1 MSKFKSKFMSIKKSL
16 LVFCALLIVSMMSAV
31 AQTEA
36 ADQILGTYYVS
47 DDKSDE
53 DAKVKIV
60 KNSNGTYSGRIVW
73 MKYPN
78 QKDGTPKRDIM
89 NPDPAKRNTLSTD
102 ILLVSNFKYDAKK
115 KQWVDGEIYDPVHGK
130 TYKSKMWFESEN
142 VLRVRGYIGVPA
154 LGRTM
159 TWKKLS

>member
-1 MSKFKSKFMSIKKSL
+1 MSKSKSMSKLKKSL
-16 LVFCALLIVSMMSAV
+16 LIICTFIIFPILSVV

-36 ADQILGTYYVS
+36 ADKIIGTYYVS

-53 DAKVKIV
+53 DCKVKIV
-60 KNSNGTYSGRIVW
+60 KDKNGTYSGRIIW

-89 NPDPAKRNTLSTD
+89 NPDPAKRNTLSKD
-102 ILLVSNFKYDAKK
+102 ILLVYNFRYDAKK
-115 KQWVDGEIYDPVHGK
+115 NQWVDGEIYDPVHGK
-130 TYKSKMWFESEN
+130 IYKSKMWFESEN
-142 VLRVRGYIGVPA
+142 VLRVRGYIGISA